1 MAWTREGKEQEVTP
15 DLETFSD
22 SRQSDDDEA
31 DDRNDDDAN
40 YVTSVCLELPHE

>member
-1 MAWTREGKEQEVTP
+1 MAWTRESKEQEVTP
-15 DLETFSD
+15 NLETSSD